1 MGYRTSRDWPLSNYG
16 AFFEVNDSHVAFT
29 IHNISHRDVQS
40 FSRGLDSDARG
51 ITTGQLNA
59 AHQFGGLRIYDVDRG
74 VRSSMRAAAAKI
86 FKDFDAGV
94 KQMGRGIISRVIRS
108 PIRIAKCG

>member
-1 MGYRTSRDWPLSNYG
+1 MGHGTSGDWPLSNHS
-16 AFFEVNDSHVAFT
+16 AFFEVNDGDVAFT

-40 FSRGLDSDARG
+40 FSRGLDRDACG
-51 ITTGQLNA
+51 ITTRQLNT

-86 FKDFDAGV
+86 FKDFDASI
-94 KQMGRGIISRVIRS
+94 KQMGGRIIR
-108 PIRIAKCG
+108 